1 MGRAEDRAAN
11 VYVFS
16 GNSFDA
22 ALVTLIQAFQRENPG
37 ISYSCTMD
45 DGTKVSI
52 KMKPEKAPKGGK

>member
-16 GNSFDA
+16 SNNFEA
-22 ALVTLIQAFQRENPG
+22 ALVALVQAFQRENPG
-37 ISYSCTMD
+37 ISYACTMH

-52 KMKPEKAPKGGK
+52 KMKPTKAPKGGK